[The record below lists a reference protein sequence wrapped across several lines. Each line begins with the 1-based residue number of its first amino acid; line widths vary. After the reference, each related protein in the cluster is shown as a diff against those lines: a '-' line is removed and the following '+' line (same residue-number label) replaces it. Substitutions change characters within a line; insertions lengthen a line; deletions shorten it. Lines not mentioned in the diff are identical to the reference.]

1 MRRGEDE
8 MAACRMSTR
17 WLPVALLAACLAL
30 AGCGTASEWKSKD
43 DAPPAAKSARVA
55 ELEIGWDLLQT
66 TLSGEAKLKW
76 LLLFKEITLKEP
88 GKKIEKMLR
97 KIQEASAKHVEEL
110 AELRRLS
117 PDVSATPPPSA
128 IGDAIQDSAT
138 DEGTKEMIFSDGSFN
153 VRFVFLQ
160 AQATRMISVIAK
172 QTALMDPNPR
182 RQKWLGEV
190 AKQYEGFRDEFVEA
204 FESCQ
209 PR

>member
-1 MRRGEDE
+1 
-8 MAACRMSTR
+8 MSTR
-17 WLPVALLAACLAL
+17 WFLVALLAACLAL
-30 AGCGTASEWKSKD
+30 AGCGTASKWKIKD
-43 DAPPAAKSARVA
+43 DASPAAKSARVA
-55 ELEIGWDLLQT
+55 ELEVGWDLLQT

-76 LLLFKEITLKEP
+76 LLLLRQVTLKEP

-97 KIQEASAKHVEEL
+97 QIQEASAKRVEEL

-117 PDVSATPPPSA
+117 PDVSATPSPSA

-138 DEGTKEMIFSDGSFN
+138 DEGTKEMVFSDGSFN
-153 VRFVFLQ
+153 IRFVFLQ

-172 QTALMDPNPR
+172 QTALIDPNPR
-182 RQKWLGEV
+182 RKKWLGEV